1 MTQDISKLSFEEALN
16 ELETIVRRLEE
27 GTSSLEESLKDY
39 ERGSALRL
47 HCEAKLKEAQTKV
60 EKIILA
66 KDGTVALES
75 ATIG

>member
-1 MTQDISKLSFEEALN
+1 MTQDNSKLSFEEALN

-66 KDGTVALES
+66 KDGTVAMET